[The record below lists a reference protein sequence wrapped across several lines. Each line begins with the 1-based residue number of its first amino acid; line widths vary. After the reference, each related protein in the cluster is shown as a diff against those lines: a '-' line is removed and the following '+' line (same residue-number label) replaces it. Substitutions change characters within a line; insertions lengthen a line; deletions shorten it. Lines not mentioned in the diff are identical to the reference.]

1 MKARSLALVSLLAA
15 TCMWLYF
22 FRVMHPTLK
31 AEAARTHNNGR
42 ILGDLFSRW
51 YGAKQLFLAG
61 ENPYGEKVSGEI
73 QTAFYG
79 TPSST
84 EPRDEQ
90 RFAYPIYVVFLLRP
104 FVTLSF
110 HQVQFIFSILL
121 LVSIAASVFFWAQF
135 MELKLGLSEF
145 ITLEA
150 LVLSC
155 HPTVQLVSIQQ
166 LSGFVILSLAASAF
180 FFHRRQFLISGVFLA
195 LATLKPQMGV
205 LPIAWLCFVSIIHWK
220 ETRHLITG
228 FLGSLAILLIA
239 GNLLVRGW
247 ILDFV
252 QAMQAYNRYA
262 GLNSVIGIFTGR
274 EVAIL
279 VGLIGLALLG
289 LWSWRHRYVDLESE
303 EFRTTYALVLAFAA
317 VFMPGSAPYNQ
328 LLILPAV
335 FALIKHCK
343 EGRSQVSRPALSI
356 GLIVVFWPW
365 LGVALW
371 LAYSFIGHI
380 GIWWT
385 APFYLSLLCPVVILY
400 FLVKTRVRPR
410 RQSAKLLSMDC
421 TERFELNS

>member
-1 MKARSLALVSLLAA
+1 MKTRSLVFLSLLAA
-15 TCMWLYF
+15 TSMWLYF
-22 FRVMHPTLK
+22 FRVMQPTLK

-42 ILGDLFSRW
+42 TLGDLFSRW

-84 EPRDEQ
+84 QPRDEQ

-110 HQVQFIFSILL
+110 NRVQLIFSIFL
-121 LVSIAASVFFWAQF
+121 LVSVAVSVFLWSKF
-135 MELKLGLSEF
+135 MELKLGLAEF

-155 HPTVQLVSIQQ
+155 HPTVQLVWIQQ

-180 FFHRRQFLISGVFLA
+180 LFHRRQFLISGVFLA
-195 LATLKPQMGV
+195 LATLKPQMAV
-205 LPIAWLCFVSIIHWK
+205 LPIAWLCFISIIHWK
-220 ETRHLITG
+220 ESRHLITG
-228 FLGSLAILLIA
+228 FLGSLTLLVIA
-239 GNLLVRGW
+239 GNFLVRGW

-252 QAMQAYNRYA
+252 RAMQAYNRYA

-279 VGLIGLALLG
+279 VGLISLVLLG
-289 LWSWRHRYVDLESE
+289 LWSWRHRYANLESE
-303 EFRTTYALVLAFAA
+303 EFRTSYALVLAFTA

-335 FALIKHCK
+335 FALIKHWK
-343 EGRSQVSRPALSI
+343 DVRAQVSRPALSI

-365 LGVALW
+365 LGAALW
-371 LAYSFIGHI
+371 LAYSFIGRI
-380 GIWWT
+380 GVWWT
-385 APFYLSLLCPVVILY
+385 VPFYLSLLCPIVILY
-400 FLVKTRVRPR
+400 FLVKCRVRPR
-410 RQSAKLLSMDC
+410 KQSAESSSMDC
-421 TERFELNS
+421 TELVELNR